1 MDFGRL
7 DEPRDRALIV
17 DSVHASFVG
26 LVTLS
31 LGFWVFGTAAALE
44 DAAETEEGYQA
55 SSYQYVELVL
65 SHKRVEKAPF
75 STWRGQLLRRAP
87 GDAC

>member
-17 DSVHASFVG
+17 DSVHASLVG

-31 LGFWVFGTAAALE
+31 LALWVFGAAAALE
-44 DAAETEEGYQA
+44 DAAETDEGYQT
-55 SSYQYVELVL
+55 SPNQYVQFIFGHE
-65 SHKRVEKAPF
+65 RVEKAPF
-75 STWRGQLLRRAP
+75 SGWWG
-87 GDAC
+87 